1 MDAKQK
7 YLSLYKFQYYVA
19 QRLIKTGTNDPN
31 LSRKI
36 NFILDLHNLFFEN
49 PNLLRGQVINTGFV
63 DKIYNDSLQLNF
75 LQLIMQQS
83 IGLVWSREKLKFIP
97 HHYFSSTNYAR
108 DISNTLGESRYLID
122 LGGGTGRLLYHIA
135 KFYSNKH
142 TNAFPLLVNAEF
154 NDDAR
159 AISDLLL
166 SAISY
171 PEQSFKAMKF
181 DYYNSAPFFDSLLG
195 IISERSACC
204 ELSNFKIHFISAA
217 SIEQIPILP
226 DSFFEGIKFMC
237 NSNHEVTFSFYEPVL
252 FQMPQFINQKM
263 ANRFKKTAIDRNHNQ
278 NLCSKLLEL
287 IDNKKLRISKIVPL
301 VEFLEDEEIG
311 MSLIQVKN
319 DISDLARRCN

>member
-1 MDAKQK
+1 M
-7 YLSLYKFQYYVA
+7 
-19 QRLIKTGTNDPN
+19 
-31 LSRKI
+31 
-36 NFILDLHNLFFEN
+36 HNLFFEN

-63 DKIYNDSLQLNF
+63 DKIYNDSLQLNPSSVDHAAVDRF
-75 LQLIMQQS
+75 
-83 IGLVWSREKLKFIP
+83 GLVEREKLKFIP
-97 HHYFSSTNYAR
+97 HHYFSSQLITQEIFRTLLGNQ
-108 DISNTLGESRYLID
+108 DIVID

-278 NLCSKLLEL
+278 NLCSKLFEL